1 MKKRIFKSVRGRLT
15 LWYAVVVGLI
25 FLVSDVILYRT
36 FKMSQLDTIDNT
48 LYAAAEEVE
57 LSIFKAPPEKWR
69 ETVKQVE
76 RGFLVNR
83 LFIQLLEVATA
94 PGEGDNFSIL
104 TRSGVLSGNIS
115 QREIWERL
123 SHQLPAKPV
132 YMDVNEESPGAH
144 PLRLILYPIT
154 KQGDK
159 SYLIQVGIS
168 LKKLSSTLRNF
179 LIVLAVSGPVLL
191 LISVLGGYF
200 ILTRALGPVQEVV
213 KIARKIS
220 TENLGQRIESKNRKD
235 EIGQLI
241 FTFNRMISRLE
252 RSVNQIK
259 QFSSDASHDLKTPLT
274 IIRGEIEI
282 ALRKERMPEEYVKT
296 LLNVQEEAKK
306 LERVI
311 DNLLFLSRIDTA
323 DHRPSFQD
331 VPLDEL
337 LLNVFEKT
345 QPLAAKKGIAYGI
358 KKMETV
364 STRGAPLLL
373 NRLVMNLLDNAVK
386 YTPAGGQVEISL
398 KSKGEKVLLTI
409 RDTGIGIPGES
420 LPYVFDRF
428 YQVDKSRT
436 QRSEGAGLGLAIVK
450 QIADIHNATVEIH
463 SQLDSGT
470 TVSVLFNKKH

>member
-1 MKKRIFKSVRGRLT
+1 
-15 LWYAVVVGLI
+15 
-25 FLVSDVILYRT
+25 
-36 FKMSQLDTIDNT
+36 
-48 LYAAAEEVE
+48 
-57 LSIFKAPPEKWR
+57 
-69 ETVKQVE
+69 
-76 RGFLVNR
+76 
-83 LFIQLLEVATA
+83 
-94 PGEGDNFSIL
+94 
-104 TRSGVLSGNIS
+104 
-115 QREIWERL
+115 
-123 SHQLPAKPV
+123 
-132 YMDVNEESPGAH
+132 
-144 PLRLILYPIT
+144 
-154 KQGDK
+154 
-159 SYLIQVGIS
+159 VGIS

-179 LIVLAVSGPVLL
+179 LIVLAVSGPLLL

-200 ILTRALGPVQEVV
+200 ILTRALDPVQEVV

-241 FTFNRMISRLE
+241 TTFNRMISRLE

-259 QFSSDASHDLKTPLT
+259 QFAGDASHDLKTPLT

-282 ALRKERMPEEYVKT
+282 ALRKERMPEEYKRT
-296 LLNVQEEAKK
+296 LLHVQGEAKK

-311 DNLLFLSRIDTA
+311 DNLLFLSRFDTI
-323 DHRPSFQD
+323 DHRPSFLD
-331 VPLDEL
+331 VSLDEL

-373 NRLVMNLLDNAVK
+373 NRLVMNLLDNALK
-386 YTPAGGQVEISL
+386 YTPAGGLVEISL
-398 KSKGEKVLLTI
+398 KSKGEKVLFTI
-409 RDTGIGIPGES
+409 KDTGIGIPGES

-450 QIADIHNATVEIH
+450 QIADIHNAAVEIQ
-463 SQLDSGT
+463 SQLGKGT
-470 TVSVLFNKKH
+470 TVTVSFKH